1 MGRKIRRSLRRRL
14 SVKSDKVTTS
24 RKSLLE
30 ILERRAMLAADPL
43 ISEFQA
49 SNQGTIVDGDGET
62 NDWIELRNPST
73 EALDISG
80 YYLTDDKADL
90 RQWRV
95 PDETVLAPGEH
106 RIVFASGDDKV
117 DGEGYLHASI
127 DRSGIRRVSGSIHRS
142 VLRDCLG
149 S

>member
-62 NDWIELRNPST
+62 NDWNNSNL
-73 EALDISG
+73 
-80 YYLTDDKADL
+80 K
-90 RQWRV
+90 
-95 PDETVLAPGEH
+95 
-106 RIVFASGDDKV
+106 
-117 DGEGYLHASI
+117 
-127 DRSGIRRVSGSIHRS
+127 
-142 VLRDCLG
+142 
-149 S
+149 